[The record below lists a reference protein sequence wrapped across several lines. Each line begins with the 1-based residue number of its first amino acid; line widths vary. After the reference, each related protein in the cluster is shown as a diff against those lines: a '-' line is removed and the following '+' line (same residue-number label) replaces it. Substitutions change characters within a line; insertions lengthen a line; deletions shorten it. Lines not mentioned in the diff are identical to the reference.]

1 MEFGCDEIKCINL
14 IQRTDKRKLVEETMK
29 KLEINIDFFP
39 AVADKELPSRG
50 CFRSHFKIIADAY
63 NKGVKRLMIF
73 EDDFEIRQLPSK
85 KEIKNI
91 NKFLDNNEWDIF
103 FLGGY
108 PFVWDSVVVP
118 TKYSNIYRGHFIA
131 THAYILNT
139 NAIFKY
145 RNVIWG
151 KPYKIIDTEV
161 YKNNTNAYGYVPE
174 IYKQRSISNDIGKN
188 NYIHLKFLRI
198 LGELTHWYAKN
209 INIKIKNIL
218 VCIILLIFLII
229 LYKKRN

>member
-1 MEFGCDEIKCINL
+1 MDFGCDEIKCINL
-14 IQRTDKRKLVEETMK
+14 VQRTDKRKLVEETIK

-39 AVADKELPSRG
+39 AVEDKELPSRG

-108 PFVWDSVVVP
+108 
-118 TKYSNIYRGHFIA
+118 
-131 THAYILNT
+131 
-139 NAIFKY
+139 
-145 RNVIWG
+145 
-151 KPYKIIDTEV
+151 
-161 YKNNTNAYGYVPE
+161 
-174 IYKQRSISNDIGKN
+174 
-188 NYIHLKFLRI
+188 
-198 LGELTHWYAKN
+198 
-209 INIKIKNIL
+209 
-218 VCIILLIFLII
+218 
-229 LYKKRN
+229 